1 MVAIHDSF
9 QELSESDFKTYSREL
24 VQGYPSSTE
33 RKQAVAYL
41 QAVNAADKEEL
52 RVQRAALRVS
62 RRAQKQKQDAIDELL
77 AEQGFDFS
85 RQTALFVQQTPTD
98 TQIRAL
104 LADDNR
110 EVYIA
115 GRTIAGNIQI
125 DGDSVL
131 FEGGGS
137 GDARSET
144 LASTG
149 KVTGDLI
156 INGDNATIRGID
168 FTSATDQAIRF
179 GADVTDVKFENC
191 LFRPG
196 AGIVVVSPLNGTAWW
211 VGEGLQ
217 GNVTVTN
224 CFVENFTSWL
234 LADWNTASSAPTRAL
249 NRVRIKKNFW
259 KQCKGSMAARG
270 KQDEPGRLYQFI
282 KNKYVSTTTDTL
294 FWDVNEFNNFKRGV
308 VTDNVAS
315 IEAPYLKRGFLQSW
329 SRSDIPWSLYYKNNT
344 LTNFKVGGKIA
355 NNNTFYAADEHE
367 EDDFLIDLSS
377 THTNVAH
384 AFSFVYKKNDG
395 TTASADK
402 WQEGD
407 WTPVNVG
414 TYAAPPISKV
424 VNPSNYSIVVPV

>member
-9 QELSESDFKTYSREL
+9 QELSDADFQAYGREL
-24 VQGYPSSTE
+24 VQGYPSSVQ
-33 RKQAVAYL
+33 RKQAIAYL
-41 QAVNAADKEEL
+41 QAVNSGDKKSL
-52 RVQRAALRVS
+52 ATQRATLRLS
-62 RRAQKQKQDAIDELL
+62 RREHKKKQSFLDTLV

-85 RQTALFVQQTPTD
+85 RQASLFVQQTPTD
-98 TQIRAL
+98 ADLRAL
-104 LADDNR
+104 LAVDNA
-110 EVYIA
+110 EVYFTARSIA
-115 GRTIAGNIQI
+115 GDVTIS
-125 DGDSVL
+125 GDSVL

-144 LASTG
+144 LSSTA
-149 KVTGDLI
+149 KIVGDLI
-156 INGDNATIRGID
+156 ITGDNATIRGID
-168 FTSATDQAIRF
+168 FTSATDRAIRF
-179 GADVTDVKFENC
+179 GADATDVKFENC

-196 AGIVVVSPLNGTAWW
+196 AGIAVVAPLNGTAWW

-270 KQDEPGRLYQFI
+270 KQDEPGRLYQFV
-282 KNKYVSTTTDTL
+282 KNKYISTTTDTL
-294 FWDVNEFNNFKRGV
+294 FWDVHEFNNFKRGV
-308 VTDNVAS
+308 VTGNEAS

-329 SRSDIPWSLYYKNNT
+329 SRSDIPWSLYYKDNT
-344 LTNFKVGGKIA
+344 LSNFKVGGKIA